1 MGSPPA
7 APRERWWLKDLWG
20 CPEMTRWF
28 ESRQG
33 SKSSSTESESAAEE
47 ETEMITAEEE
57 DTEEVTTKSPPGV
70 WGGKEN
76 TFKHFS
82 GKYCAKEYF
91 SKRQR

>member
-1 MGSPPA
+1 MIHWFRTHCRSLSHMGSPPA

-33 SKSSSTESESAAEE
+33 SKSPSSSSSKESESAAEE

-70 WGGKEN
+70 WGRKEN
-76 TFKHFS
+76 TF
-82 GKYCAKEYF
+82 
-91 SKRQR
+91 